1 MSDAV
6 GGLLFVALGVY
17 AAVKAR
23 AYGLGTLAEPG
34 AGFFPFWGSVL
45 VAACSLA
52 ILATA
57 FVGAAASGPLQA
69 ARATNW
75 SKIWACVAVLL
86 AYAVALPLIG
96 FAVSTFF
103 VLFVLSRFD
112 SRTTWPGSLAI
123 AALGAFGFW
132 VLFVRLLSVSFPSP
146 RIGF

>member
-1 MSDAV
+1 
-6 GGLLFVALGVY
+6 
-17 AAVKAR
+17 
-23 AYGLGTLAEPG
+23 
-34 AGFFPFWGSVL
+34 
-45 VAACSLA
+45 
-52 ILATA
+52 
-57 FVGAAASGPLQA
+57 
-69 ARATNW
+69 
-75 SKIWACVAVLL
+75 LL

-123 AALGAFGFW
+123 AALGALGFW